1 MKTLIA
7 AGSLFIA
14 STALLSPALAADLP
28 VKAKRATAYQWGGW
42 YAGLNAGYGW
52 QDKDAAF
59 SGDSFGTIPGA
70 GTIFTDGLVDQSLQG
85 PSANHPPYLQ
95 AHHMS
100 GFVGGGQFGYNWQAM
115 PRWVTGIEADLQY
128 SGLKS
133 NALFAAPDSGGG
145 VDLGATSSHKLEW
158 FGTVRGRLGYL
169 VTDRLLAYGTAGLA
183 YGETGGQAEIS
194 IIHATGWNV
203 GAATTIIC
211 NGFSTCLAGAASQ
224 TSIGWTAG
232 GGIEYAILTNVT
244 LKAEYLHIDLGD
256 QTVRLNV
263 QSPAT
268 GNGFANTRF
277 SNAYD
282 MVRFGVNFRY

>member
-7 AGSLFIA
+7 TGAILSIA
-14 STALLSPALAADLP
+14 ALSPALAADLP
-28 VKAKRATAYQWGGW
+28 LKAPSAKIYSWTGW

-85 PSANHPPYLQ
+85 PSTNHPAYRQ
-95 AHHMS
+95 AYRMS
-100 GFVGGGQFGYNWQAM
+100 GFAGGGQFGYNWQVA
-115 PRWVTGIEADLQY
+115 PSWITGFEADLQY
-128 SGLKS
+128 ANLKS
-133 NALFAAPDSGGG
+133 SALFAAPDSGGG
-145 VDLGATSSHKLEW
+145 VDLGATSSHQLKW
-158 FGTVRGRLGYL
+158 FGTVRARLGYL
-169 VTDRLLAYGTAGLA
+169 ITDRLLAFATAGLA
-183 YGETGGQAEIS
+183 YGETKGQAAIS

-211 NGFSTCLAGAASQ
+211 NGFSTCLSGAASQ
-224 TSIGWTAG
+224 TSAGWTAG
-232 GGIEYAILTNVT
+232 GGLEYAILPNIT

-256 QTVRLNV
+256 QTIRLNV

-268 GNGFANTRF
+268 GNGFANVTF

-282 MVRFGVNFRY
+282 IVRAGLNFRY